1 MLSCQKCVWCSPND
15 SLKYQQ
21 CWWKLI
27 RKVVF
32 NRVLKTFG
40 KWIWLKIARLLCVK
54 RKVHI
59 SRALMI
65 IINLHK
71 NELSQQDTDDD
82 DRAPNEAQKLVFR
95 VSLAKYILNGINVFG
110 KAPKIS
116 PQIWISLRKS
126 NSPLHFKSITM
137 NFSLA
142 FDRFTKVNFHE
153 WTTNIWAEKRIH
165 NRIPCCVSVSRLIPP
180 IIYSSLHVQYD
191 KNNTIPNCRMGVFW
205 IIMINI
211 IYTFRTFPFQLMLF
225 MNCLQRKQYFVRF
238 IFIHPLKWTNSFGL
252 REKCPRLR
260 LNEWLKIP
268 INENVWVRIN
278 N

>member
-40 KWIWLKIARLLCVK
+40 KWIWLKIARLLCIK

-82 DRAPNEAQKLVFR
+82 RAPNEAQKLVFR
-95 VSLAKYILNGINVFG
+95 VSLAKYILNGINMFG
-110 KAPKIS
+110 KVPKIS

-126 NSPLHFKSITM
+126 NSPLHFKSITIIFHSPSIVYESEFSWM
-137 NFSLA
+137 NNEYMSGKAHSQQNSVLRIRKS
-142 FDRFTKVNFHE
+142 FDPADNLLITARA
-153 WTTNIWAEKRIH
+153 IW
-165 NRIPCCVSVSRLIPP
+165 
-180 IIYSSLHVQYD
+180 
-191 KNNTIPNCRMGVFW
+191 
-205 IIMINI
+205 
-211 IYTFRTFPFQLMLF
+211 
-225 MNCLQRKQYFVRF
+225 
-238 IFIHPLKWTNSFGL
+238 
-252 REKCPRLR
+252 
-260 LNEWLKIP
+260 
-268 INENVWVRIN
+268 
-278 N
+278 